1 MAGSG
6 GWVRVRLYCHVDGP
20 EPGAGDHGERY
31 LVRLWPAPRTPP
43 VRPEISEEDRLA
55 RAECAAEMAKPV
67 EDYTAAYPYAC
78 GDVAG

>member
-1 MAGSG
+1 M
-6 GWVRVRLYCHVDGP
+6 
-20 EPGAGDHGERY
+20 
-31 LVRLWPAPRTPP
+31 
-43 VRPEISEEDRLA
+43 RPEISEEDRLA